1 MYINLNPSSRL
12 ITWTLL
18 QVEPQDLKLYLEQEI
33 LNFLLLVT
41 QDFGGGKKGVE
52 RLKSCITQVDPN

>member
-1 MYINLNPSSRL
+1 
-12 ITWTLL
+12 
-18 QVEPQDLKLYLEQEI
+18 
-33 LNFLLLVT
+33 LVT